1 MKTHV
6 LLALVGLATGLIT
19 PAFTQEQDAV
29 APEVPQQLE
38 AVIAKLSEA
47 INKHDPAAVAA
58 LCTPAGIVITPVGLF
73 SGQQDIEKCYT
84 GVFQRFK
91 LSDQVEKINHVYKF
105 GRGEDLCALTRYT
118 NTANGGPGGGWRI
131 IVFIRDGDT
140 WKIRNMIVQ
149 Y

>member
-131 IVFIRDGDT
+131 IVFTRDGDT